1 LSVEGIKVVDLCTEG
16 DRLLE
21 RGTGAVFNKP
31 IKGVKVNKGVSF
43 STFFFLYDPVYPS
56 LHTPELMGSYLEW
69 ISNFVGLSLT
79 CFSPLS
85 LSFFF
90 HGV

>member
-1 LSVEGIKVVDLCTEG
+1 MKVVDLCTEG

-43 STFFFLYDPVYPS
+43 STFFFFTILSTPPP
-56 LHTPELMGSYLEW
+56 HTLELMGSYLEW

-79 CFSPLS
+79 CFSWAVLPLS
-85 LSFFF
+85 LF

>member
-1 LSVEGIKVVDLCTEG
+1 MVDLCTEG

-43 STFFFLYDPVYPS
+43 STFFFFTILS
-56 LHTPELMGSYLEW
+56 TPPY
-69 ISNFVGLSLT
+69 I
-79 CFSPLS
+79 PLS
-85 LSFFF
+85 SWVLILNGSLILL
-90 HGV
+90 VYR

>member
-1 LSVEGIKVVDLCTEG
+1 MVDLCTEG

-21 RGTGAVFNKP
+21 QGAGAVFNKP

-43 STFFFLYDPVYPS
+43 STFFFSYDSISPS
-56 LHTPELMGSYLEW
+56 PHTPELMGSYLEW
-69 ISNFVGLSLT
+69 IFNFVGLSLT
-79 CFSPLS
+79 CFFWALLPLPLS
-85 LSFFF
+85 